1 MKNRRILFR
10 VAILFLVLFLACC
23 ARPQVVVK
31 EPGAPATEEVTPKPS
46 DSERPLFA
54 PFVREVNRFAIGC
67 VLPLSGPHAEVGDK
81 SLEAILLAAGIFEA
95 RNKSPWKII
104 AQDSRGNSEQTKA
117 AIEYLAEKKNVIAI
131 IAVTG
136 TAEALDAAREAERW
150 QVPLILITSR
160 EGVSLSSEYVFQHFL
175 TPSQQVRAIVSYAVN
190 NMNSAIFS
198 ALYPADEYGEEMMKI
213 FREEVARVGGR
224 LEKMVP
230 YGVNKT
236 DFTEEI
242 NKLTGNQ
249 IYLARKTTKKTEPK
263 KKISLDFEALF
274 IPDSYRRVQMIS
286 SQLAFYDVR
295 DVKLMGT
302 SLWNSPYLLKRGA
315 EYLEGAVFA
324 DSFFP
329 YTFYR
334 EANDFVDIF
343 YTAYGRDP
351 ENIEALAYDTAGIVC
366 STIEKRDV
374 RTRQQLIASLV
385 NMEAYHGATGT
396 TSFGYDRV
404 SQKTPF
410 ILKIKNGKL
419 EQVK

>member
-1 MKNRRILFR
+1 MTHKKIKVGILFGGQSAEHEVSQKSTHALFTNIDKNKFSPILIYIDKKGLWR
-10 VAILFLVLFLACC
+10 VMPEETFLNNDFSPSAGHSFLPWQMDSINKIDADIYFPMLHGPNGEDGRVQALLELAGKPYVGANSFSSGLAMDKVASKLLFKNAGL
-23 ARPQVVVK
+23 
-31 EPGAPATEEVTPKPS
+31 
-46 DSERPLFA
+46 
-54 PFVREVNRFAIGC
+54 I
-67 VLPLSGPHAEVGDK
+67 VGDF
-81 SLEAILLAAGIFEA
+81 LFFEA
-95 RNKSPWKII
+95 NNFDHIK
-104 AQDSRGNSEQTKA
+104 E
-117 AIEYLAEKKNVIAI
+117 AIEYLAEKENVIAI

-230 YGVNKT
+230 YGINKT

-242 NKLTGNQ
+242 NKLTSNQ

-274 IPDSYRRVQMIS
+274 IPDSYRRVQMVG

-302 SLWNSPYLLKRGA
+302 SIWNSPYLLKRGA

-334 EANDFVDIF
+334 EA
-343 YTAYGRDP
+343 
-351 ENIEALAYDTAGIVC
+351 
-366 STIEKRDV
+366 
-374 RTRQQLIASLV
+374 
-385 NMEAYHGATGT
+385 
-396 TSFGYDRV
+396 
-404 SQKTPF
+404 
-410 ILKIKNGKL
+410 
-419 EQVK
+419 

>member
-1 MKNRRILFR
+1 MKNRKILFR
-10 VAILFLVLFLACC
+10 VAILFLALFLACC

-31 EPGAPATEEVTPKPS
+31 EPSAPATEEITPKPP
-46 DSERPLFA
+46 DSERPLLA

-67 VLPLSGPHAEVGDK
+67 VLPLSGPHAEVGGK
-81 SLEAILLAAGIFEA
+81 SLEAILLAAGIFET

-104 AQDSRGNSEQTKA
+104 AQDSRGNPEQTKA
-117 AIEYLAEKKNVIAI
+117 AIEYLAEKENVIAI
-131 IAVTG
+131 IAVAGAT
-136 TAEALDAAREAERW
+136 EAPDAAREAERW

-175 TPSQQVRAIVSYAVN
+175 TPPQQVRAIVSYAVN

-198 ALYPADEYGEEMMKI
+198 ALYPADEYGEEMM
-213 FREEVARVGGR
+213 RVGGR

-295 DVKLMGT
+295 DIKLMGT
-302 SLWNSPYLLKRGA
+302 SLWSSPYLLKRGA

-366 STIEKRDV
+366 STIEKKDI
-374 RTRQQLIASLV
+374 RTRQQLITSLV
-385 NMEAYHGATGT
+385 NMEAYHGATGA